1 MMNVNNLPAYAFAH
15 HWIVARDIDGALWF
29 YGAYDDREKADKV
42 AETVSG
48 IVVENSAA

>member
-1 MMNVNNLPAYAFAH
+1 MSTVNNLPAYAFAH
-15 HWIVARDIDGALWF
+15 HWIVARDIENELWF

-42 AETVSG
+42 AESVSG